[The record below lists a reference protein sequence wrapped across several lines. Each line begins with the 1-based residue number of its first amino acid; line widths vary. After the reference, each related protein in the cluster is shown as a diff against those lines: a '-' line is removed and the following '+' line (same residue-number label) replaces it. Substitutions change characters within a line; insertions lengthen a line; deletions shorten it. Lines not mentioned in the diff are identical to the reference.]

1 MIINEKIS
9 FENPLLSL
17 KIFQSKR
24 VNHNMITW
32 HYHKEMEIL
41 AVLSGQLEVHVGE
54 DVYLLES
61 GDVILIG
68 SNELHRDRMVQ
79 EGLEYIVLQFE
90 IEQYFDYSIMPYIKY
105 FAGTNDPLSHLNYI
119 FKNNVQAKKEVF
131 ETVSEIYHE
140 SQTKRT
146 GYEIAVTLFIHK
158 IMLVL
163 LRNDTN
169 KTLSVQHN
177 ADFLRLKPVL
187 DYVDSHLMEKISI
200 GTAAQI
206 VNMSYYHF
214 VKFFKNTIQMT
225 FIEYVNYKKIK
236 KAERM
241 LLTREDS
248 ITQIGESINMNNMA
262 HFYKIFKKYNQC
274 SPNEFRKKMLNWKP
288 YE

>member
-17 KIFQSKR
+17 KTFQSKR

-32 HYHKEMEIL
+32 HYHKEVEII

-54 DVYLLES
+54 VVYLLES

-68 SNELHRDRMVQ
+68 SNELHRDRMIK
-79 EGLEYIVLQFE
+79 EGLEYIVLQFD

-119 FKNNVQAKKEVF
+119 FENNVLAKNEIF
-131 ETVSEIYHE
+131 DAVSEIYNE
-140 SQTKRT
+140 SQSKKT

-169 KTLSVQHN
+169 KTLNVQHN

-187 DYVDSHLMEKISI
+187 DYVDSHLMDKISI
-200 GTAAQI
+200 ATAAQM

-262 HFYKIFKKYNQC
+262 HFYKIFKKYNHC
-274 SPNEFRKKMLNWKP
+274 SPNEFRKKMLNWKSN
-288 YE
+288 E

>member
-1 MIINEKIS
+1 MIVNEKIS

-17 KIFQSKR
+17 KIFQNKR
-24 VNHNMITW
+24 IDHNITTW
-32 HYHKEMEIL
+32 HYHKELEIL
-41 AVLSGQLEVHVGE
+41 AVISGQLEVHVEE
-54 DVYLLES
+54 DVYSLEA
-61 GDVILIG
+61 GDIILIG
-68 SNELHRDRMVQ
+68 SNELHRDRMIH
-79 EGLEYIVLQFE
+79 EELKYIVLQFD

-119 FKNNVQAKKEVF
+119 FKNNDQAKKEIF
-131 ETVSEIYHE
+131 ETVSNIYNE
-140 SQTKRT
+140 SKNKET

-169 KTLSVQHN
+169 KTLNVQHN

-187 DYVDSHLMEKISI
+187 DYIDSHLTEKISI
-200 GTAAQI
+200 DTAAKM

-241 LLTREDS
+241 LLTKEDS

-262 HFYKIFKKYNQC
+262 HFYKIFKKYNGC
-274 SPNEFRKKMLNWKP
+274 SPNEFRKKMLQWKSK
-288 YE
+288 